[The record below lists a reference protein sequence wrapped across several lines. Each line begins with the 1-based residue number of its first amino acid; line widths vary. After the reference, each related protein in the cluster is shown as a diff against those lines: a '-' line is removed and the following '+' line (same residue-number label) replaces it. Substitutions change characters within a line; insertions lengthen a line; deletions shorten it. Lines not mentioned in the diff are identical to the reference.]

1 MEVINSQK
9 KSRKFRDIENFD
21 LNESNQ
27 YFLLPFRFHRVT
39 AEKEIIVNEVGDY
52 LILPN
57 GTFERIVK
65 RQINKE
71 IDAELYG
78 DLIANFF
85 ISEKVIPPLIDVLAT
100 RYRTKK
106 TFLKLLYWSS
116 YFRYFSKVRTYLS
129 LLSSISRYSK

>member
-1 MEVINSQK
+1 MIDARPDK

-39 AEKEIIVNEVGDY
+39 TVKEIIVNEVGDY

-71 IDAELYG
+71 IDAERKSNGVDHLEK
-78 DLIANFF
+78 IA
-85 ISEKVIPPLIDVLAT
+85 EKTIDRDTNLEM
-100 RYRTKK
+100 KK
-106 TFLKLLYWSS
+106 FDHNSQALMKAADQSFPQKAMVS
-116 YFRYFSKVRTYLS
+116 DQ
-129 LLSSISRYSK
+129 